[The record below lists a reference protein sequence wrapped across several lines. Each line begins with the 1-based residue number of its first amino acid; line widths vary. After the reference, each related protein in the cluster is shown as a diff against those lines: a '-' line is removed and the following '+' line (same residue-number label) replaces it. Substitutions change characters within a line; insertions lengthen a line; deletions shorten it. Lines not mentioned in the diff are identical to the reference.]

1 MTDTTYIPL
10 VYRRQGGNE
19 MVIKSGGLIT
29 VEQGGAIRQG
39 SAATVFSSDVN
50 LIVKLTQAAYDAL
63 SPPVAS
69 TLYLI
74 DG

>member
-1 MTDTTYIPL
+1 MTDSSYSSL
-10 VYRRQGGNE
+10 VYHRLGGNE

-29 VEQGGAIRQG
+29 VEQGGAIRKG
-39 SAATVFSSDVN
+39 AAATVFSSDVT
-50 LIVKLTQAAYDAL
+50 LVVKLTQAAYDAL
-63 SPPVAS
+63 SPPDAS

>member
-1 MTDTTYIPL
+1 MTDQSYAAAIYL
-10 VYRRQGGNE
+10 HKGGNE
-19 MVIKSGGLIT
+19 MVVQNGGLIT
-29 VEQGGAIRQG
+29 VEAGGAIRQG
-39 SAATVFSSDVN
+39 AAATVFSSDVT

-63 SPPVAS
+63 SPPDPA